1 MVNSELELSFPAVGR
16 TQVVARF
23 DGGDITSDAGV
34 LLVKQADLRLGL
46 TDALAAGIVDRR
58 QPGKV
63 EHRLPELLR
72 ARLYAISQG
81 YEDANDLDTLRYDPA
96 LKTAC
101 DRRPGSSEGL
111 ASQPTVSRL
120 ENTVSRKDLL
130 RMGVALAERVIAQ
143 LPEDTRS
150 VVLDVDATDDPCH
163 GQQEFEFFN
172 AYYDAH
178 CYVPLYL
185 HVTGADG
192 VQRLLATLLRPGN
205 AKATLGLFG
214 LLRRAVQLLRAR
226 FPEIEIILRADAAFG
241 VAEVLAF
248 CERAGLRYILG
259 LRSNR
264 RLHTLSTSVQMD
276 AALKYTFQRPKPPAV
291 CREFGEFDYKA
302 GTWPHKRRVIVK
314 AEITRGELNPRFVVT
329 DLGDGMPEERYAF
342 YCARGD
348 RENRIKEMKLDLASG
363 RTSCHRFLANQF
375 RLLLHTAACVLM
387 QALQEAASGT
397 RWAKAQIGT
406 LRLRLLKVG
415 ARVVETCRKVWV
427 HLPTA
432 FPEQDVW
439 YHIHDRLCRLPT

>member
-1 MVNSELELSFPAVGR
+1 MKS
-16 TQVVARF
+16 
-23 DGGDITSDAGV
+23 
-34 LLVKQADLRLGL
+34 
-46 TDALAAGIVDRR
+46 
-58 QPGKV
+58 
-63 EHRLPELLR
+63 
-72 ARLYAISQG
+72 
-81 YEDANDLDTLRYDPA
+81 
-96 LKTAC
+96 
-101 DRRPGSSEGL
+101 
-111 ASQPTVSRL
+111 SRL
-120 ENTVSRKDLL
+120 ACLTLAL
-130 RMGVALAERVIAQ
+130 CLAWVAPTELNAQ
-143 LPEDTRS
+143 
-150 VVLDVDATDDPCH
+150 
-163 GQQEFEFFN
+163 
-172 AYYDAH
+172 
-178 CYVPLYL
+178 
-185 HVTGADG
+185 
-192 VQRLLATLLRPGN
+192 
-205 AKATLGLFG
+205 
-214 LLRRAVQLLRAR
+214 
-226 FPEIEIILRADAAFG
+226 ADAAADAG
-241 VAEVLAF
+241 KMAPTELIRRMQDLEKEVGTLRAQVAELKQQAGAATTPAATTTSSSSASTPAAPAAPPSVLTQV
-248 CERAGLRYILG
+248 LG
-259 LRSNR
+259 ST
-264 RLHTLSTSVQMD
+264 TLSGFVDTYYGYNFNQPASRTNSFRAFDVD

-439 YHIHDRLCRLPT
+439 YHIHDRLCRLQT